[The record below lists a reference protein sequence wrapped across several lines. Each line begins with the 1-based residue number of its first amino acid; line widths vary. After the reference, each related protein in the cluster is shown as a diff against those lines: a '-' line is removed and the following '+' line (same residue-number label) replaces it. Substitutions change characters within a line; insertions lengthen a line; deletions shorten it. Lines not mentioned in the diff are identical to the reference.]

1 MKVKFPKG
9 SSHGLYSKKKHT
21 KEKRWIPY
29 NDDESIE
36 IEVEFDVEKEKLY
49 NHLTTL
55 YDKDGYLIFLVKD
68 DNQLS
73 KLV

>member
-1 MKVKFPKG
+1 MIVKFPKG
-9 SSHGLYSKKKHT
+9 SSHGLYSKEKNT

-36 IEVEFDVEKEKLY
+36 IEVEVDIQKERVY
-49 NHLTTL
+49 NFLTKL
-55 YDKDGYLIFLVKD
+55 YDKDGYIIFLIK
-68 DNQLS
+68 NKSQLN